1 MKKISI
7 PALAVLILS
16 LVIAVGSQTF
26 LGACVHDDGG
36 FGPCHW
42 ASRAVLGLGTAQ
54 AVMAVMALLWPE
66 RRQGLFPAMLPVSVL
81 GLFTPGGLIDI
92 CRMNTMRCRMVMRPA
107 MLVLFALTLAFALA
121 GGLTSRGRKA

>member
-7 PALAVLILS
+7 PALAVLVLS

-42 ASRAVLGLGTAQ
+42 ASRAVLGLGAAQ

-66 RRQGLFPAMLPVSVL
+66 RRQGIFLAMLPVSVV
-81 GLFTPGGLIDI
+81 GFFTPGGLIDI
-92 CRMNTMRCRMVMRPA
+92 CRMNTMRCRMLMRPA
-107 MLVLFALTLAFALA
+107 MLVLFALTLAFALV
-121 GGLTSRGRKA
+121 GCLTLRGRKA

>member
-7 PALAVLILS
+7 PALAVLVLS

-42 ASRAVLGLGTAQ
+42 ASRAVLGLGAAQ
-54 AVMAVMALLWPE
+54 GVMALMALMLPDG
-66 RRQGLFPAMLPVSVL
+66 RQGLFLAMLPVSVL

-107 MLVLFALTLAFALA
+107 MLVLFALTLISALA
-121 GGLTSRGRKA
+121 GCLASRRRKA

>member
-1 MKKISI
+1 MKKLSI

-42 ASRAVLGLGTAQ
+42 ASRAVLGLGAAQ

-66 RRQGLFPAMLPVSVL
+66 RRQGLFPAMLPVSVV
-81 GLFTPGGLIDI
+81 GFFTPGGLIDI

-107 MLVLFALTLAFALA
+107 MLVLFALTLVVALA
-121 GGLTSRGRKA
+121 GCLTSRGRKA